1 MNRHYSLD
9 NLKVLLTFLV
19 IFHHAGMAYC
29 TGGSWL
35 YKPSNP
41 AEVLPWFWHVLAVNA
56 GFFMGLYFMISGF
69 FVPTSY
75 DKQGGK
81 LFVKKKLIRLGI
93 PLVVMGVLLSI
104 RAGRIELSHLWFI
117 ESLLLFNLIYAL
129 IRVFVKPISAEAVTA
144 NTVPGEPISANS
156 ATGGPALANTV
167 PGEPISANSAIGGPA
182 LANTV
187 PGEPVS
193 GDAVA
198 KQATGA
204 ARFFRPTLGFLLL
217 LGAAIGLFSF
227 GIRLFCPQDQWIWPF
242 GIPFPIEPAHYPQY
256 ILMFVMG
263 ILARRYHWLDQLTDR
278 VGLFSLIAG
287 CLMVIGIWCVSLDK
301 LMQYFTWYGFYES
314 FLCVFLSFGLIW
326 LFSRFFNRT
335 NKFLQW
341 CSAQSYGAYIIHL
354 LLMLEIQRL
363 ADGIWMGAF
372 GKMMFI
378 GISTIVI
385 SFTLTW
391 LLKKIPGVN
400 KVL

>member
-93 PLVVMGVLLSI
+93 PLVVMGVMLSI

-129 IRVFVKPISAEAVTA
+129 IRVFVKPISAEAVGA
-144 NTVPGEPISANS
+144 DGAEP
-156 ATGGPALANTV
+156 TR
-167 PGEPISANSAIGGPA
+167 
-182 LANTV
+182 
-187 PGEPVS
+187 
-193 GDAVA
+193 
-198 KQATGA
+198 A

-217 LGAAIGLFSF
+217 LGAVIGLFSF